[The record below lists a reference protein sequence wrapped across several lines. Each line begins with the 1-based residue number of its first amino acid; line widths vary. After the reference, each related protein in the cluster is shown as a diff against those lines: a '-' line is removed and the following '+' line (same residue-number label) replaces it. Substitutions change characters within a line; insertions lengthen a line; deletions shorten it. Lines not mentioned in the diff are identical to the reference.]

1 LNIDPN
7 FKAPPPNPEVLE
19 RYQFILIRHAV
30 TDFNMEFAKVGNAH
44 GFEGEEYRALKIRK
58 DLIDPPLKKPEG
70 VG

>member
-1 LNIDPN
+1 
-7 FKAPPPNPEVLE
+7 
-19 RYQFILIRHAV
+19 
-30 TDFNMEFAKVGNAH
+30 MEFAKVGNAH